1 MQVSEWYSKS
11 FSNVIG
17 INLLISKTDIFL
29 CITFWAIMLTFHQDL
44 FSLFLLHEFFSTSTI
59 LKYRVNN
66 FGREFIR
73 MNKKSVNIYVITKLC
88 NLRFDL
94 NILIFSIVLIFLL
107 VLLALIS
114 FCLILSIY
122 LSIFVFSFLDVLLIT
137 DLLNLWFLRNF
148 VLPKISMKILFWLF
162 LVFVLY
168 YYALQMQWY
177 WKMNYSHSFLFSFSY
192 Q

>member
-17 INLLISKTDIFL
+17 VNLLISKMDIFL
-29 CITFWAIMLTFHQDL
+29 CITFWAIILTFHQNL
-44 FSLFLLHEFFSTSTI
+44 FSLYLVREFFSTSTV

-88 NLRFDL
+88 NLRFDS

-107 VLLALIS
+107 VLVALIS
-114 FCLILSIY
+114 F
-122 LSIFVFSFLDVLLIT
+122 
-137 DLLNLWFLRNF
+137 
-148 VLPKISMKILFWLF
+148 
-162 LVFVLY
+162 
-168 YYALQMQWY
+168 
-177 WKMNYSHSFLFSFSY
+177 
-192 Q
+192 